1 MKNYAAWLKAP
12 REKLEVEES
21 PLEQPNEGEVLVK
34 VHAVA
39 VAPIDYKQQDE
50 GLFVPYYPWIMG
62 CDVSGVVISVGT
74 GVENVKEG
82 DRVLGYPHARATSQ
96 IKHSSFQHY
105 VVLHSSAISPIPVG
119 LSFEEA
125 TVLPLA
131 VSTAATGLYQK
142 SFLGLPLPKS
152 DAPNPEGKGKSL
164 LVCGGSSSVG
174 SAAIQLALASGLR
187 VVATA
192 SPANFDSVKS
202 LGASAVVDYKS
213 EKVVDEL
220 VAELKKGGE
229 EFAGVFDAIAENG
242 TVEKSAEVA
251 SQLGGKKFV
260 AATLPPPANLPGGV
274 VAKFLFATDMVD
286 KDNAALAKAIFHDFV
301 PAALTTGALKALPE
315 PLLVGKGL
323 ESIQKGVDVLRQG
336 VSARKVVV
344 SVA

>member
-1 MKNYAAWLKAP
+1 MSASAQKNYSATLQAVQKPLV
-12 REKLEVEES
+12 VEEA
-21 PLEQPNEGEVLVK
+21 LLVAPNPGEVLVR
-34 VHAVA
+34 
-39 VAPIDYKQQDE
+39 DF
-50 GLFVPYYPWIMG
+50 GLFTDVTGLPWVGGFSAAGEVIQVG
-62 CDVSGVVISVGT
+62 EGVA
-74 GVENVKEG
+74 NVKKG
-82 DRVLGYPHARATSQ
+82 DRVLGHSQ
-96 IKHSSFQHY
+96 SLSTKEKKHSAFQNY
-105 VVLHSSAISPIPVG
+105 AVLHAVAISPIPDG

-131 VSTAATGLYQK
+131 VSTAAAGLYQK
-142 SFLGLPLPKS
+142 SFLALPLPKS

-164 LVCGGSSSVG
+164 LVWGGSSSVG
-174 SAAIQLALASGLR
+174 SAAIQLAVASGLR

-192 SPANFDSVKS
+192 SPANFDFVKS
-202 LGASAVVDYKS
+202 LGASAVLDYKS

-260 AATLPPPANLPGGV
+260 AATLPPPANLPDGV
-274 VAKFLFATDMVD
+274 VAKFLFATDIVD

-315 PLLVGKGL
+315 PLLVGTGL
-323 ESIQKGVDVLRQG
+323 ESIQKGVDLLREG